1 MSTKYSASCAVGSG
15 IQPRA
20 GLAICSVTGVQT
32 NDANTD
38 LNTADVLQMVKIP
51 KGATILDVI
60 VSVNAAGL
68 DTGATVAYSVGDTDS
83 AVDDTDRYIT
93 AAAGI
98 IGRSSAGGVVRMN
111 NPAGAGYKFEAD
123 GTIDLVFTA
132 GAGTNVAT
140 GVITLTALYTMD
152 A

>member
-1 MSTKYSASCAVGSG
+1 MSTKYGTSCAAGSG

-20 GLAICSVTGVQT
+20 GLAICSVTGLQT

-68 DTGATVAYSVGDTDS
+68 DTGATVAYSVGDTD
-83 AVDDTDRYIT
+83 ATDDTDRYIT

-140 GVITLTALYTMD
+140 GVITLTAIYTMD